1 MLMSSVK
8 LEIGSIITLLFNFY
22 MELGLQCIKV
32 YGFVEYFPQK
42 RFKNLVQ
49 SVVNARREGNENAFS
64 GVVTEAMKLLGNS
77 FYSY

>member
-1 MLMSSVK
+1 MSSVK

-32 YGFVEYFPQK
+32 YRFVEYFPQK
-42 RFKNLVQ
+42 SFNKFVQ
-49 SVVNARREGNENAFS
+49 SVVNARREGNENSFS